1 MAQQLLVVLRRG
13 VIFRGEIKPVS
24 QLAEME
30 ALMERELVGLRE
42 MKEVLSVLKA
52 AFVPQPLNLNSI
64 HFHM

>member
-13 VIFRGEIKPVS
+13 VIFRGEIKAVS

-42 MKEVLSVLKA
+42 MKEVL
-52 AFVPQPLNLNSI
+52 
-64 HFHM
+64 